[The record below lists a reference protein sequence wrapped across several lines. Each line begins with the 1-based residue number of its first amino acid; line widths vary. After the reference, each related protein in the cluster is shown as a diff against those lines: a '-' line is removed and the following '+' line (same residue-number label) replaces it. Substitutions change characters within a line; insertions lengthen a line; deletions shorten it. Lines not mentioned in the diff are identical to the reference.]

1 MIRKQNITYFINT
14 FHYMRLSSSAR
25 NKRQGESLFINS
37 FHEKNDVLKTEKRRL
52 GYDGENLWK

>member
-1 MIRKQNITYFINT
+1 
-14 FHYMRLSSSAR
+14 MRLSSSAR